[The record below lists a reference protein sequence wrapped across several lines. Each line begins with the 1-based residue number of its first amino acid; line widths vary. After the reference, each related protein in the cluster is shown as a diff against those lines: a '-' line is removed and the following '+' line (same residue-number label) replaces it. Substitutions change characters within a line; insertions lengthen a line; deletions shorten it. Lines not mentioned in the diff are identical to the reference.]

1 MRSIRQIRLDAL
13 PKFWVLALTALAL
26 VCVPLLT
33 MAVTVYDLYSATVR
47 VADRSASAREQA
59 VGEALAVVLTKL
71 SGQKALAVRIASAQT
86 DTARLVQRVGYVSG
100 GQLEVGF
107 DSERINGL
115 LDQSGMP
122 FWDRVRPV
130 SLIVLPS
137 ALQGLPEVRAALELA
152 AKDRGLPIVWAE
164 TENSDGIASKA
175 LAQIQTLGAQY
186 GAQAVLLTRLAGGAA
201 SSAGTPANLRWQLV
215 FDGTSQ
221 EWSGALDE
229 GVGLIAEEFSR
240 YYAVSG
246 KQVSQHLLEV
256 SGVGSVQSYGQI
268 TNYLSTLLTVRRVSV
283 QGLKGDVLH
292 LQLEVRGTQVTLRRL
307 LAVDKQLNENESS
320 NAEAADVLR
329 YRYNP

>member
-33 MAVTVYDLYSATVR
+33 MAVTVNDLYSATVR

-122 FWDRVRPV
+122 FWDRIRPV

-164 TENSDGIASKA
+164 TESSDGIASKG
-175 LAQIQTLGAQY
+175 LAQIQALGAQY
-186 GAQAVLLTRLAGGAA
+186 GAQAVLLARMAGGAA
-201 SSAGTPANLRWQLV
+201 SLAGMPANLRWQLV

-229 GVGLIAEEFSR
+229 GVGLIAEQFSR

-268 TNYLSTLLTVRRVSV
+268 TNYLSSLLTVKRVSV

-292 LQLEVRGTQVTLRRL
+292 LQLEVRGTQATLRRL
-307 LAVDKQLNENESS
+307 LAVDKQLIENEPS
-320 NAEAADVLR
+320 NVEAADVLR

>member
-33 MAVTVYDLYSATVR
+33 MAVTVNDLYSATVR
-47 VADRSASAREQA
+47 VADRSVSARDQA

-71 SGQKALAVRIASAQT
+71 SGQKALAVRVASAQT

-107 DSERINGL
+107 DSERINSL

-122 FWDRVRPV
+122 FWDRIRPV
-130 SLIVLPS
+130 LLIVLPG

-152 AKDRGLPIVWAE
+152 ARDRGLPIVWAI
-164 TENSDGIASKA
+164 TENSDVFASKGFS
-175 LAQIQTLGAQY
+175 QIQALGAQY
-186 GAQAVLLTRLAGGAA
+186 GAQPVLLAGMFGDTPSSVGA
-201 SSAGTPANLRWQLV
+201 SANLRWQLV
-215 FDGTSQ
+215 FDGGSQ
-221 EWSGALDE
+221 EWSGIPEE
-229 GVGLIAEEFSR
+229 GVGFTAEQLSR

-268 TNYLSTLLTVRRVSV
+268 TNYLSSLLTVRRVSV
-283 QGLKGDVLH
+283 QALKGDVLH
-292 LQLEVRGTQVTLRRL
+292 LQLEVRGTQTTLRRL
-307 LAVDKQLNENESS
+307 LAVDKQLIEHEPST
-320 NAEAADVLR
+320 AEAADVLR